1 MTTLRSLMEHG
12 QSVWLDD
19 IRRSYL
25 TSGRLKQL
33 IAQGVRG
40 MTSNPTIFYRAITES
55 AEYDRQMEE
64 LACLGQS
71 AYQIYEAL
79 ILDDIGRAADQL
91 RPVYDETGG
100 ADGYVSLEVSPRL
113 AHDTRAT
120 IAQAQRLYSTL
131 GRPNV
136 MIKVPGTPEGL
147 PAIRAL
153 IAARVNVNVTLLF
166 SLPQYEAVLDAYIE
180 GLEDLAAIDGDLHA
194 VASVASFFVSRID
207 TAVDAALDE
216 LGRDDLNGRAAVAS
230 ARVAYAHFRSVTE
243 DERWTA
249 LERRGAR
256 VQRPLWAST
265 STKNPDYPDTLYVD
279 RLIGPHTVNTMPLAT
294 MEAFLDHGTVATTIT
309 EDLDVARA
317 HLARL
322 AELGI
327 DVVEFGERLQKD
339 GVTAFVESF
348 DALQDAIADKRIEC
362 ADVSNG
368 HQN

>member
-1 MTTLRSLMEHG
+1 MTRLHSLTELG

-25 TSGRLKQL
+25 MSGRLKEL

-40 MTSNPTIFYRAITES
+40 VTSNPSIFHRAIAGS
-55 AEYDRQMEE
+55 AEYDRQIEE
-64 LACLGQS
+64 LACIGQS

-79 ILDDIGRAADQL
+79 ILDDVGQAADQL
-91 RPVYDETGG
+91 RPLYDETGG

-113 AHDTRAT
+113 AHDTRGT

-136 MIKVPGTPEGL
+136 MIKVPGTAEGL

-153 IAARVNVNVTLLF
+153 IGARVNVNVTLLF
-166 SLPQYEAVLDAYIE
+166 SLPQYEAVLEAYLA
-180 GLEDLAAIDGDLHA
+180 GMEDMAAVGGDLSA

-216 LGRDDLNGRAAVAS
+216 LGHDELKGEAAIAS
-230 ARVAYAHFRSVTE
+230 ARVAYAHYCAVAE
-243 DERWTA
+243 DDRWQELA
-249 LERRGAR
+249 RRGAR
-256 VQRPLWAST
+256 MQRPLWAST
-265 STKNPDYPDTLYVD
+265 STKNPRYPDTLYVD
-279 RLIGPHTVNTMPLAT
+279 NLIGPDTVNTMPLAT
-294 MEAFLDHGTVATTIT
+294 MDAFLDHGAVATTVT
-309 EDLDVARA
+309 AGLDEARN

-327 DVVEFGERLQKD
+327 EVTEVGERLQSD
-339 GVTAFVESF
+339 GVAAFVESF
-348 DALQDAIADKRIEC
+348 DALQDALADKRIEC
-362 ADVSNG
+362 ADITNG
-368 HQN
+368 HQD

>member
-1 MTTLRSLMEHG
+1 MTRLHSLMELG

-25 TSGRLKQL
+25 LSGRLKGL
-33 IAQGVRG
+33 IAQGIRG
-40 MTSNPTIFYRAITES
+40 MTSNPSIFHRAIAGT
-55 AEYDRQMEE
+55 AEYDRQMED

-113 AHDTRAT
+113 AHDTRGT
-120 IAQAQRLYSTL
+120 VAQAQRLFLTL

-147 PAIRAL
+147 PAVRAL
-153 IAARVNVNVTLLF
+153 IAAGVNVNVTLLF
-166 SLPQYEAVLDAYIE
+166 SLPQYEAVLEAYMA
-180 GLEDLAAIDGDLHA
+180 GLEDLAAADGAPHT

-207 TAVDAALDE
+207 TAVDAALDD
-216 LGRDDLNGRAAVAS
+216 LGHDDLKGRAAVAG
-230 ARVAYAHFRSVTE
+230 ARVAYAHFRATIQG
-243 DERWTA
+243 DRWLA

-265 STKNPDYPDTLYVD
+265 STKNAAYPDTMYVD
-279 RLIGPHTVNTMPLAT
+279 SLIGPDTVNTMPLGT
-294 MEAFLDHGTVATTIT
+294 MEAFLDHGVASPTLV
-309 EDLDVARA
+309 EDLDRARA

-322 AELGI
+322 VEIGIELAH
-327 DVVEFGERLQKD
+327 VGERLQHD
-339 GVTAFVESF
+339 GVAAFVESF

-362 ADVSNG
+362 ADVTNG
-368 HQN
+368 HQD

>member
-1 MTTLRSLMEHG
+1 MTKLHTLLEHG

-25 TSGRLKQL
+25 SGRLQEF

-40 MTSNPTIFYRAITES
+40 VTSNPSILHRAIAGTT
-55 AEYDRQMEE
+55 EYDRQVEE
-64 LACLGQS
+64 LACTGQS

-79 ILDDIGRAADQL
+79 VLEDIGRAADQL
-91 RPVYDETGG
+91 LPLYEETEG
-100 ADGYVSLEVSPRL
+100 ADGFVSLEVSPRL
-113 AHDTRAT
+113 AHDTRGT

-136 MIKVPGTPEGL
+136 MIKVPGTAEGL

-166 SLPQYEAVLDAYIE
+166 SLPQYEAVLDAYMA
-180 GLEDLAAIDGDLHA
+180 GLEDLAAVDGDLRA

-207 TAVDAALDE
+207 TAVDTALDA
-216 LGRDDLNGRAAVAS
+216 LGRGDLKGKAAVAS
-230 ARVAYAHFRSVTE
+230 ARVVYAHMRAVVE
-243 DERWTA
+243 DERWVA

-265 STKNPDYPDTLYVD
+265 STKNPSYPDTLYVD
-279 RLIGPHTVNTMPLAT
+279 SLIGPHTVNTMPLAT
-294 MEAFLDHGTVATTIT
+294 LDAFMDHGTVADTI
-309 EDLDVARA
+309 LDGLDEARN
-317 HLARL
+317 HLAEL
-322 AELGI
+322 ADLGI
-327 DVVEFGERLQKD
+327 DVVEIGERLQND
-339 GVTAFVESF
+339 GVAAFVESF
-348 DALQDAIADKRIEC
+348 DALQDAIAQKRIEC
-362 ADVSNG
+362 ADVTNG

>member
-1 MTTLRSLMEHG
+1 MTKLHSLTELG

-25 TSGRLKQL
+25 ASGRLKLL

-40 MTSNPTIFYRAITES
+40 VTSNPSIFHRAIAGT
-55 AEYDRQMEE
+55 AEYDQQMEE
-64 LACLGQS
+64 LACMGQS

-79 ILDDIGRAADQL
+79 ILEDIGRAADQL
-91 RPVYDETGG
+91 RPIYDETEG

-113 AHDTRAT
+113 AHDTRGT

-136 MIKVPGTPEGL
+136 MIKVPGTIEGL

-153 IAARVNVNVTLLF
+153 IAARVSVNVTLLF
-166 SLPQYEAVLDAYIE
+166 SLPQYEAVLEAYIA
-180 GLEDLAAIDGDLHA
+180 GMEDLAAVGGDLRA

-207 TAVDAALDE
+207 SAVDAALDK
-216 LGRDDLNGRAAVAS
+216 LGRDDLRGAAATAS
-230 ARVAYAHFRSVTE
+230 ARVAYAHFRAVTE
-243 DERWTA
+243 GDRWMA

-265 STKNPDYPDTLYVD
+265 STKNPSYPDTLYVD
-279 RLIGPHTVNTMPLAT
+279 RLIGPDTVNTMPLAT
-294 MEAFLDHGTVATTIT
+294 MDAFLDHGTAAITIT
-309 EDLDVARA
+309 DGLDEARG

-327 DVVEFGERLQKD
+327 EVVEVGERLQSD
-339 GVTAFVESF
+339 GVTAFIESF
-348 DALQDAIADKRIEC
+348 DALQDAIADKRIAC
-362 ADVSNG
+362 ADASNG